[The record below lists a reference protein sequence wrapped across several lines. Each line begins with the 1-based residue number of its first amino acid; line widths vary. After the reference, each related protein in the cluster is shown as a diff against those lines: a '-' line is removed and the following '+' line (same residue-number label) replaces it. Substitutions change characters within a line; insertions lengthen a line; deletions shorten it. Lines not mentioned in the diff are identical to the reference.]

1 LDYIIELILAGLPLI
16 LISVFA
22 YWMLKLQGDLKSG
35 RRVRLKWKDLS
46 LPKKLYGVA
55 LVGYFAFV
63 LYSDISSVIPSMI
76 NSELPFSAVLQNAIV
91 AIWLGTMG
99 LLGLGLL
106 SSLRS
111 PVCKPALQ

>member
-1 LDYIIELILAGLPLI
+1 MDYIIELVLAGLPLI

-55 LVGYFAFV
+55 LIGYFVFV
-63 LYSDISSVIPSMI
+63 LYSDISSVIPTMI
-76 NSELPFSAVLQNAIV
+76 NSELPILSRAAKRNSSDLVGNHGSP
-91 AIWLGTMG
+91 WTGTPF
-99 LLGLGLL
+99 L
-106 SSLRS
+106 LRS